1 VSTSA
6 QFQLLSVTV
15 GWLGSRVVS
24 VLDSGTEGPGVEIA
38 AATLSGNSLR
48 QTAHTHC
55 ASVHQA
61 AKLIATLL
69 RVAGVTAG
77 LAESSLMAAYC
88 RVCDVTCRLT
98 VKNHYQLRTLLHNRA
113 WATFTF
119 LCSARVAVWIF
130 CLVLLGDYNL
140 LTDSLQLDNSST

>member
-1 VSTSA
+1 MSTSA

-38 AATLSGNSLR
+38 A
-48 QTAHTHC
+48 AHTHC

-113 WATFTF
+113 WATFIF